1 MVCGL
6 QFLHEHGI
14 IHRDI
19 KPGNV
24 LLDNIGHI
32 RIADFGLSAISA
44 FGEDMQT
51 GNAGTVGYIAPEM
64 MNREPY
70 NHLVDSFAFGVT
82 LFIMVTGEQPF
93 YGYGTRMQY
102 NLSLQEE
109 DPCFTAEMCTDTI
122 NIIKG
127 LLCKSPCNRLAVIS
141 SIRSHR
147 FFRAVNWE
155 DVESGSAHPPF
166 QMDIQQPSHC
176 QRSQRRRQRSTLSS
190 SSPSSSSTDY

>member
-24 LLDNIGHI
+24 LLDNIGHL

-82 LFIMVTGEQPF
+82 LFMMITGEQPF

-109 DPCFTAEMCTDTI
+109 DPCFPAEMCPDAI

-127 LLCKSPCNRLAVIS
+127 LLSKSPCSRLAITS

-147 FFRAVNWE
+147 FFRSVNWE

-166 QMDIQQPSHC
+166 QMDIQPPNC
-176 QRSQRRRQRSTLSS
+176 PVLQRIRQTSTS